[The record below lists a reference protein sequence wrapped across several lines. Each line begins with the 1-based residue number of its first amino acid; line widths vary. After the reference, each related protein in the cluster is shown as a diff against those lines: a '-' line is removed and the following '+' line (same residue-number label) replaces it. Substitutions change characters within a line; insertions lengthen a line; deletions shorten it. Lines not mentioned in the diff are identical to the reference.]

1 MRTTL
6 AVCLLLLL
14 VACASTDSAEDTSGS
29 EKLNLSTPSI
39 EVAQISSVGAAA
51 RHVTG
56 GLPVQ
61 FRIGVTNN
69 GDEPITLT
77 RVTIQSLGGGS
88 YELPQASNP
97 FKVTIEPKQSQNV
110 EMWAPANIPYASVAG
125 ANGPVTVRATLFFDS
140 AKGKFQEIRVENVAS
155 PSGV

>member
-6 AVCLLLLL
+6 AVCLSLLL
-14 VACASTDSAEDTSGS
+14 VACASTPSVDDTS
-29 EKLNLSTPSI
+29 EKLKLSKPTI
-39 EVAQISSVGAAA
+39 EVEQLSSVGAAA

-61 FRIGVTNN
+61 FRFGVTNN
-69 GDEPITLT
+69 SDQPITLT
-77 RVTIQSLGGGS
+77 RVTIQSLGGGA
-88 YELPQASNP
+88 YVLPQATNP
-97 FKVTIEPKQSQNV
+97 YKVTIAPQESQNV
-110 EMWAPANIPYASVAG
+110 EMWAPANIPYASIAG

-140 AKGKFQEIRVENVAS
+140 PKGKFQEVRVENVAS